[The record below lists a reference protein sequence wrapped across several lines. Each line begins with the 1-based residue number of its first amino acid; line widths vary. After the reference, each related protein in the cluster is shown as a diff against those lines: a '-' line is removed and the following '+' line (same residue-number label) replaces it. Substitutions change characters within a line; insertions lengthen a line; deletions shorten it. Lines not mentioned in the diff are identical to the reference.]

1 MNKINKLK
9 DGVKVAGSK
18 NNPNSRKDEY
28 KVKLVY
34 SNDCEVCTEKCNKG
48 EKYLES
54 FKAKG
59 WGKGVVCYKI

>member
-1 MNKINKLK
+1 M
-9 DGVKVAGSK
+9 AGSK